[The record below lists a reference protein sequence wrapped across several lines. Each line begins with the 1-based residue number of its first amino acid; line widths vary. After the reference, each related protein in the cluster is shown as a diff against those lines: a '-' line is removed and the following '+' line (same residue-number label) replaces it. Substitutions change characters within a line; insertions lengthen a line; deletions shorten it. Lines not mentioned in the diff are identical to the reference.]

1 MSTESTSLYRRH
13 RPGSFD
19 EVVGQTHVVRTLR
32 NAVEQ
37 DKVHHAYLFVGS
49 RGTGK
54 TSMAKILARSL
65 NCERG
70 GPTVTPCGECES
82 CVTIASGTSMDVIE
96 MDAAS
101 NRSVDDVRDLRERV
115 AYAPSGGR
123 WKVYILD
130 EAHMLTKEAWN
141 AFLKTL
147 EEPPPHTVFVLATT
161 ESHKVMATIADRCQR
176 FDFQR
181 PSLEQISEVLNRVA
195 VSESIQID
203 EGAVAM
209 IARSAQGSFR
219 DALGTLDQLVA
230 FGGNDVGLDEVLEML
245 GAADA
250 DLLFDAVDAVVASDP
265 KEVLLGVEKMARSG
279 RDPSQFARDLLA
291 HLRHLL
297 VTQTTGEVPATFVV
311 TATDTARIQQQAQ
324 TVGAATLVRTIDEL
338 AGALT
343 AVREGDDARMAV
355 EIALLKAARPDLDP
369 STEGLLRR
377 IEKLEAQ
384 LAATGPTPP
393 TPGPTPD
400 PTPPTPGPTPGPPA
414 PPTPEP
420 QPPAPDPAP
429 PPPPQIQS
437 PTPEPVA
444 ARPSTPK
451 PDADQ
456 SPTPEPVAARPPA
469 PEPVAAQPPA
479 PEPAAAEEVP
489 PVPESPDEP
498 APPTASAPS
507 AGDAVGGTPPEE
519 ALATGRGGGSP
530 AAAGPAAADPS
541 SLGSSPTAAAQDL
554 AQVIRIWP
562 SVLVKLAEKAPALA
576 ATFDGARPVAFDDD
590 GLAIGFAPD
599 QPFNKRKAE
608 SPDRREALVEAF
620 REVTGEGMSPR
631 YVMLEE
637 DDAAAAAPP
646 DTPAPGSGEIDED
659 ELLERLKSEFD
670 AEEVS

>member
-1 MSTESTSLYRRH
+1 MSESTSLYRRH

-37 DKVHHAYLFVGS
+37 GKVHHAYLFVGS

-82 CVTIASGTSMDVIE
+82 CVTIAAGTSIDVIE

-147 EEPPPHTVFVLATT
+147 EEPPPNTVFVLATT

-195 VSESIQID
+195 ATESIGIE

-230 FGGNDVGLDEVLEML
+230 FGGSRVSLTDVLEML

-250 DLLFDAVDAVVASDP
+250 DLLFEAVDAVVAEDP
-265 KEVLLGVEKMARSG
+265 KGVLLGVERMARSG

-297 VTQTTGEVPATFVV
+297 LVQTTGEVPTSFVV
-311 TATDTARIQQQAQ
+311 TATDTARMQAQ
-324 TVGAATLVRTIDEL
+324 AAAIKPANLVRTIDEL
-338 AGALT
+338 ADALT
-343 AVREGDDARMAV
+343 AVREGDDARLAV

-369 STEGLLRR
+369 DTAGLLRR
-377 IEKLEAQ
+377 IERLEQ
-384 LAATGPTPP
+384 GTV
-393 TPGPTPD
+393 D
-400 PTPPTPGPTPGPPA
+400 
-414 PPTPEP
+414 
-420 QPPAPDPAP
+420 
-429 PPPPQIQS
+429 
-437 PTPEPVA
+437 
-444 ARPSTPK
+444 
-451 PDADQ
+451 
-456 SPTPEPVAARPPA
+456 
-469 PEPVAAQPPA
+469 
-479 PEPAAAEEVP
+479 
-489 PVPESPDEP
+489 
-498 APPTASAPS
+498 
-507 AGDAVGGTPPEE
+507 GDT
-519 ALATGRGGGSP
+519 RS
-530 AAAGPAAADPS
+530 AGPAAAGDPPAGGDDAEDS
-541 SLGSSPTAAAQDL
+541 PGRESPASETGPAGQDALSLEEIQR
-554 AQVIRIWP
+554 VWP
-562 SVLVKLAEKAPALA
+562 AVLHKLSETAPALA
-576 ATFDGARPVAFDDD
+576 ATLEGARPVSYGDE
-590 GLAIGFAPD
+590 GLEVGFP
-599 QPFNKRKAE
+599 PEMTFNKKKAD
-608 SPDRREALVEAF
+608 SPDRRDTVAAAF
-620 REVTGEGMSPR
+620 AAVTGQGLRPTYVLLEG
-631 YVMLEE
+631 E
-637 DDAAAAAPP
+637 APP
-646 DTPAPGSGEIDED
+646 DTPAPGSEEIDED
-659 ELLERLKSEFD
+659 QILERLKSEFD

>member
-1 MSTESTSLYRRH
+1 MNESTSLYRRH

-19 EVVGQTHVVRTLR
+19 EVVGQQHVVRTLR

-37 DKVHHAYLFVGS
+37 EKVHHAYLFVGS

-82 CVTIASGTSMDVIE
+82 CVTIAAGTSLDVIE

-115 AYAPSGGR
+115 AYAPAGGR

-147 EEPPPHTVFVLATT
+147 EEPPPNTVFVLATT

-181 PSLEQISEVLNRVA
+181 PSLEQISEVLTRVA
-195 VSESIQID
+195 AAESIQVE

-209 IARSAQGSFR
+209 IARSASGSFR

-230 FGGNDVGLDEVLEML
+230 FGGPQVTLDAVLEVL

-250 DLLFDAVDAVVASDP
+250 ELLFEAVDAVAAEDP
-265 KEVLLGVEKMARSG
+265 KVVLLGVEKMARSG
-279 RDPSQFARDLLA
+279 RDPAQFARDLLA

-297 VTQTTGEVPATFVV
+297 VAQTTGEVPPTFVV
-311 TATDTARIQQQAQ
+311 TAADAGRLEAQAS

-338 AGALT
+338 ADALT

-377 IEKLEAQ
+377 IERLEKQVADGAGGPRVAQ
-384 LAATGPTPP
+384 GEGSAAGEHVLGPPPPTPPAGDPPSQEPSSSAAPAQEPPAPAPDPAAGFEAESAPAQAEAAPTPPP
-393 TPGPTPD
+393 TPGPD
-400 PTPPTPGPTPGPPA
+400 
-414 PPTPEP
+414 
-420 QPPAPDPAP
+420 
-429 PPPPQIQS
+429 
-437 PTPEPVA
+437 
-444 ARPSTPK
+444 
-451 PDADQ
+451 
-456 SPTPEPVAARPPA
+456 
-469 PEPVAAQPPA
+469 
-479 PEPAAAEEVP
+479 AAAEPVQPADVP
-489 PVPESPDEP
+489 P
-498 APPTASAPS
+498 
-507 AGDAVGGTPPEE
+507 AGGVDGGS
-519 ALATGRGGGSP
+519 SP
-530 AAAGPAAADPS
+530 AASSREDEGPPSATGPAGQDAPS
-541 SLGSSPTAAAQDL
+541 LTLSDVT
-554 AQVIRIWP
+554 RIWP
-562 SVLVKLAEKAPALA
+562 AVLDKLMETAPALA
-576 ATFDGARPVAFDDD
+576 ATFEGARPVSLDDE
-590 GLAIGFAPD
+590 GLKIGFPAD
-599 QPFNKRKAE
+599 KTFNKRKAE
-608 SPDRREALVEAF
+608 SPERREAL
-620 REVTGEGMSPR
+620 
-631 YVMLEE
+631 
-637 DDAAAAAPP
+637 AAAFGTVSGQPLRPSYVLLDEESPEPEPPAAE
-646 DTPAPGSGEIDED
+646 AED
-659 ELLERLKSEFD
+659 AVDHSELVEKLKSEFN

>member
-1 MSTESTSLYRRH
+1 MSESTSLYRRH

-32 NAVEQ
+32 NAVEGG
-37 DKVHHAYLFVGS
+37 KVHHAYLFVGS

-70 GPTVTPCGECES
+70 GPTVNPCGECES
-82 CVTIASGTSMDVIE
+82 CVTIAAGTSVDVIE

-115 AYAPSGGR
+115 AYAPAGGR

-147 EEPPPHTVFVLATT
+147 EEPPPNTVFVLATT

-195 VSESIQID
+195 AAESIEAD

-209 IARSAQGSFR
+209 IARSASGSFR

-230 FGGNDVGLDEVLEML
+230 FGGSQVVLKDVLEML

-250 DLLFDAVDAVVASDP
+250 DLLFEAVDAVVAEDP
-265 KEVLLGVEKMARSG
+265 KGVLIGVERMAGSG

-297 VTQTTGEVPATFVV
+297 IAQTTGEVPTGFVV
-311 TATDTARIQQQAQ
+311 TATDTARMQAQ
-324 TVGAATLVRTIDEL
+324 AAAIKPANLIRTIDEL
-338 AGALT
+338 ADALT
-343 AVREGDDARMAV
+343 AIREGDDARLAV

-369 STEGLLRR
+369 DTAGLLRR
-377 IEKLEAQ
+377 IERLEQGQGRAPQ
-384 LAATGPTPP
+384 AAGPVAAGDPPPAAEQQGVPPTTPP
-393 TPGPTPD
+393 TAD
-400 PTPPTPGPTPGPPA
+400 PPR
-414 PPTPEP
+414 
-420 QPPAPDPAP
+420 QDDPAP
-429 PPPPQIQS
+429 A
-437 PTPEPVA
+437 EEEEA
-444 ARPSTPK
+444 
-451 PDADQ
+451 
-456 SPTPEPVAARPPA
+456 
-469 PEPVAAQPPA
+469 
-479 PEPAAAEEVP
+479 EPAQSDEAAEVGGSAVDDP
-489 PVPESPDEP
+489 P
-498 APPTASAPS
+498 

-530 AAAGPAAADPS
+530 AAAGPAGQSDL
-541 SLGSSPTAAAQDL
+541 SLEEIQR
-554 AQVIRIWP
+554 VWP
-562 SVLVKLAEKAPALA
+562 AVLQKLEETAPALA
-576 ATFDGARPVAFDDD
+576 GALEGARPISFGEA
-590 GLAIGFAPD
+590 GLEVGFPPD
-599 QPFNKRKAE
+599 MTFLKRNAD
-608 SPDRREALVEAF
+608 SPDKRDTVAAAMAA
-620 REVTGEGMSPR
+620 VTGVGLRPTYVLLEG
-631 YVMLEE
+631 E
-637 DDAAAAAPP
+637 APP
-646 DTPAPGSGEIDED
+646 DTPAPGSEGIDED
-659 ELLERLKSEFD
+659 RVLEKLKSEFD

>member
-1 MSTESTSLYRRH
+1 MSAESTSLYRRH

-19 EVVGQTHVVRTLR
+19 EVVGQQHVVRTLR

-82 CVTIASGTSMDVIE
+82 CVTIAAGTSIDVIE

-115 AYAPSGGR
+115 AYAPAGGR

-147 EEPPPHTVFVLATT
+147 EEPPPKTVFVLATT

-195 VSESIQID
+195 ASESITVD
-203 EGAVAM
+203 DGAVAM
-209 IARSAQGSFR
+209 IARSASGSFR

-250 DLLFDAVDAVVASDP
+250 ELLFGAVDAVAAEDP
-265 KEVLLGVEKMARSG
+265 KGVLLGVEKMARSG
-279 RDPSQFARDLLA
+279 RDPGQFARDLLA
-291 HLRHLL
+291 HLRFLL
-297 VTQTTGEVPATFVV
+297 VTQTTGEVPTSFVV
-311 TATDTARIQQQAQ
+311 TATDSARLRAQAAA
-324 TVGAATLVRTIDEL
+324 VGPAALIRTIDEL
-338 AGALT
+338 ADALT

-377 IEKLEAQ
+377 IERLESR
-384 LAATGPTPP
+384 LSGSTPP
-393 TPGPTPD
+393 
-400 PTPPTPGPTPGPPA
+400 PPA
-414 PPTPEP
+414 AVD
-420 QPPAPDPAP
+420 QAP
-429 PPPPQIQS
+429 PPS
-437 PTPEPVA
+437 
-444 ARPSTPK
+444 
-451 PDADQ
+451 
-456 SPTPEPVAARPPA
+456 A
-469 PEPVAAQPPA
+469 PEPVAAPT
-479 PEPAAAEEVP
+479 PEPAPIEERP
-489 PVPESPDEP
+489 PPLPEPEASPTPEP
-498 APPTASAPS
+498 APAPREPAPS
-507 AGDAVGGTPPEE
+507 PDPDP
-519 ALATGRGGGSP
+519 P
-530 AAAGPAAADPS
+530 AADSGDL
-541 SLGSSPTAAAQDL
+541 SLDELQ
-554 AQVIRIWP
+554 RIWP
-562 SVLVKLAEKAPALA
+562 AVLQKLGETAPALA
-576 ATFDGARPVAFDDD
+576 ATFEGVRPD
-590 GLAIGFAPD
+590 GLEGDELSIGFPPD
-599 QPFNKRKAE
+599 KTFNKRKAE
-608 SPDRREALVEAF
+608 APERREALIAALVA
-620 REVTGEGMSPR
+620 VTGHTLRPTYDLLDGEAPEPQTGEDAGKADGVS
-631 YVMLEE
+631 EE
-637 DDAAAAAPP
+637 
-646 DTPAPGSGEIDED
+646 
-659 ELLERLKSEFD
+659 ELLRRLKSEFD

>member
-1 MSTESTSLYRRH
+1 MSESTSLYRRH

-32 NAVEQ
+32 NAVEGG
-37 DKVHHAYLFVGS
+37 KVHHAYLFVGS

-82 CVTIASGTSMDVIE
+82 CVTIAAGTSVDVIE

-115 AYAPSGGR
+115 AYAPAGGR

-147 EEPPPHTVFVLATT
+147 EEPPPNTVFVLATT

-195 VSESIQID
+195 AAESIEVD

-209 IARSAQGSFR
+209 IARSASGSFR

-230 FGGNDVGLDEVLEML
+230 FGGSQVELKDVLEML

-250 DLLFDAVDAVVASDP
+250 DLLFEAVDAVVAEDP
-265 KEVLLGVEKMARSG
+265 KGVLVGIEKMARSG

-297 VTQTTGEVPATFVV
+297 IAQTTGEVPSSFVV
-311 TATDTARIQQQAQ
+311 TATDTARMQAQ
-324 TVGAATLVRTIDEL
+324 AAAIRPANLIRTIDEL
-338 AGALT
+338 ADALT
-343 AVREGDDARMAV
+343 AIREGDDARLAV

-369 STEGLLRR
+369 DTSGLLRR
-377 IEKLEAQ
+377 IERLEQGQGKAPQ
-384 LAATGPTPP
+384 AAGPVAAGDPPPAAEQQGVSPTTPP
-393 TPGPTPD
+393 TADTAAQDD
-400 PTPPTPGPTPGPPA
+400 PPPA
-414 PPTPEP
+414 EEDE
-420 QPPAPDPAP
+420 A
-429 PPPPQIQS
+429 
-437 PTPEPVA
+437 EA
-444 ARPSTPK
+444 A
-451 PDADQ
+451 
-456 SPTPEPVAARPPA
+456 
-469 PEPVAAQPPA
+469 
-479 PEPAAAEEVP
+479 
-489 PVPESPDEP
+489 SPDETVEVSASTAD
-498 APPTASAPS
+498 APP
-507 AGDAVGGTPPEE
+507 VGGDDAEDSP
-519 ALATGRGGGSP
+519 GRESP
-530 AAAGPAAADPS
+530 ASETGPAGQPDL
-541 SLGSSPTAAAQDL
+541 SLEDIQR
-554 AQVIRIWP
+554 VWP
-562 SVLVKLAEKAPALA
+562 AVLQKLEETAPALA
-576 ATFDGARPVAFDDD
+576 GALEGARPIRFGEAGLEVGFPPDMTFLKRNADSPEKRDTVA
-590 GLAIGFAPD
+590 AAM
-599 QPFNKRKAE
+599 A
-608 SPDRREALVEAF
+608 A
-620 REVTGEGMSPR
+620 VTGVGLRPTYVLLEG
-631 YVMLEE
+631 E
-637 DDAAAAAPP
+637 APP
-646 DTPAPGSGEIDED
+646 DTPAPGSEGIDED
-659 ELLERLKSEFD
+659 RVLEKLKSEFD

>member
-1 MSTESTSLYRRH
+1 MSESTSLYRRH

-37 DKVHHAYLFVGS
+37 GKIHHAYLFVGS

-82 CVTIASGTSMDVIE
+82 CVTIAAGTSVDVIE

-115 AYAPSGGR
+115 AYAPAGGH

-147 EEPPPHTVFVLATT
+147 EEPPPNTVFVLATT

-195 VSESIQID
+195 ATESIEVED
-203 EGAVAM
+203 GAVAM
-209 IARSAQGSFR
+209 IARSASGSFR

-230 FGGNDVGLDEVLEML
+230 FGGNQVELKDVLEML

-250 DLLFDAVDAVVASDP
+250 DLLFEAIDAVVAEDP
-265 KEVLLGVEKMARSG
+265 KQVLLGVERMARSG

-297 VTQTTGEVPATFVV
+297 IVQTTGEVPTTFVV
-311 TATDTARIQQQAQ
+311 TATDTGRMQAQ
-324 TVGAATLVRTIDEL
+324 AQAISAANLVRTIDEL
-338 AGALT
+338 ADALT
-343 AVREGDDARMAV
+343 AVREGDDARLAV

-369 STEGLLRR
+369 NTEGLLRR
-377 IEKLEAQ
+377 VERLEQGGGAR
-384 LAATGPTPP
+384 AA
-393 TPGPTPD
+393 D
-400 PTPPTPGPTPGPPA
+400 PVSDTA
-414 PPTPEP
+414 PP
-420 QPPAPDPAP
+420 Q
-429 PPPPQIQS
+429 
-437 PTPEPVA
+437 
-444 ARPSTPK
+444 K
-451 PDADQ
+451 
-456 SPTPEPVAARPPA
+456 
-469 PEPVAAQPPA
+469 
-479 PEPAAAEEVP
+479 
-489 PVPESPDEP
+489 
-498 APPTASAPS
+498 
-507 AGDAVGGTPPEE
+507 
-519 ALATGRGGGSP
+519 GGSP
-530 AAAGPAAADPS
+530 ASSPPTAEVPRQDDSSPVEDPRPAEEEEAEAPPVEEQVDADSPVGGDDAALPPPGGGVVSERGPAGQDAPVPNDL
-541 SLGSSPTAAAQDL
+541 SLEEIQRVWPT
-554 AQVIRIWP
+554 
-562 SVLVKLAEKAPALA
+562 VLHKLHETAPALA
-576 ATFDGARPVAFDDD
+576 GALEGARPVSFGEQGLEVGFPPDMTFLKRNADSPEKRDTVAAAFAAVTGT
-590 GLAIGFAPD
+590 GLRPTYV
-599 QPFNKRKAE
+599 
-608 SPDRREALVEAF
+608 LVE
-620 REVTGEGMSPR
+620 GE
-631 YVMLEE
+631 
-637 DDAAAAAPP
+637 APP
-646 DTPAPGSGEIDED
+646 DTPAPGSGEVDEA

>member
-1 MSTESTSLYRRH
+1 MSNESTSLYRRH

-19 EVVGQTHVVRTLR
+19 EVVGQQHVVRTLR

-37 DKVHHAYLFVGS
+37 GKVHHAYLFVGS

-82 CVTIASGTSMDVIE
+82 CVTIAAGTSIDVIE

-115 AYAPSGGR
+115 AYAPAGGH

-147 EEPPPHTVFVLATT
+147 EEPPPNTVFVLATT

-181 PSLEQISEVLNRVA
+181 PSLEQISEVLTRVA
-195 VSESIQID
+195 AAESIELD
-203 EGAVAM
+203 PGAAGM

-230 FGGNDVGLDEVLEML
+230 FGGNTVALDGVLEML

-250 DLLFDAVDAVVASDP
+250 ELLFDAVDAVAGADP
-265 KEVLLGVEKMARSG
+265 KAVLIGVERMAASG

-291 HLRHLL
+291 HLRFLL
-297 VTQTTGEVPATFVV
+297 VTQTTGEVPTSFVV
-311 TATDTARIQQQAQ
+311 TATDSERLKAQAQ

-338 AGALT
+338 ADALT

-377 IEKLEAQ
+377 IEQLEAR
-384 LAATGPTPP
+384 LTGGT
-393 TPGPTPD
+393 
-400 PTPPTPGPTPGPPA
+400 PPA
-414 PPTPEP
+414 PAPSAPEPTP
-420 QPPAPDPAP
+420 
-429 PPPPQIQS
+429 
-437 PTPEPVA
+437 
-444 ARPSTPK
+444 
-451 PDADQ
+451 
-456 SPTPEPVAARPPA
+456 PPA
-469 PEPVAAQPPA
+469 PEPTPPPA
-479 PEPAAAEEVP
+479 TEAEPAVEPEESE
-489 PVPESPDEP
+489 PE
-498 APPTASAPS
+498 APP
-507 AGDAVGGTPPEE
+507 AGGAGVGGTPV
-519 ALATGRGGGSP
+519 
-530 AAAGPAAADPS
+530 AGPADEPP
-541 SLGSSPTAAAQDL
+541 PTPDASEQLDVTAINRA
-554 AQVIRIWP
+554 WP
-562 SVLVKLAEKAPALA
+562 AVMQKLAETAPALA
-576 ATFDGARPVAFDDD
+576 ATFDGARPVALDEE
-590 GLAIGFAPD
+590 GLKIGFPAD
-599 QPFNKRKAE
+599 RTFNKKKAE
-608 SPDRREALVEAF
+608 SPERRDAV
-620 REVTGEGMSPR
+620 
-631 YVMLEE
+631 
-637 DDAAAAAPP
+637 AAAFEAVVGASLRPNYVTLEDGADEAGADAGDSAPV
-646 DTPAPGSGEIDED
+646 DKTAVDE
-659 ELLERLKSEFD
+659 EEMLERLKSEFD
-670 AEEVS
+670 AEEVG

>member
-1 MSTESTSLYRRH
+1 MSESTSLYRRH

-19 EVVGQTHVVRTLR
+19 EVVGQAHVVRTLR

-37 DKVHHAYLFVGS
+37 GKVHHAYLFVGS

-82 CVTIASGTSMDVIE
+82 CVTIAAGTSVDVIE

-115 AYAPSGGR
+115 AYAPAGGH

-147 EEPPPHTVFVLATT
+147 EEPPPNTVFVLATT

-195 VSESIQID
+195 AAESIAVD
-203 EGAVAM
+203 EGAAAM

-230 FGGNDVGLDEVLEML
+230 FGGDHVELKDVLEML

-250 DLLFDAVDAVVASDP
+250 DLLFEAVDAVVAEDP
-265 KEVLLGVEKMARSG
+265 KGVLLGVEKMARSG

-297 VTQTTGEVPATFVV
+297 ITQTTGEVPTTFVV
-311 TATDTARIQQQAQ
+311 TATDTSRMQAQ
-324 TVGAATLVRTIDEL
+324 ASAIKPANLIRTIDEL
-338 AGALT
+338 ADALT

-369 STEGLLRR
+369 GTAGLLRR
-377 IEKLEAQ
+377 IERLENGGAR
-384 LAATGPTPP
+384 AAGPAAAGDPPPPPVAKASSGAVPP
-393 TPGPTPD
+393 TAS
-400 PTPPTPGPTPGPPA
+400 PPA
-414 PPTPEP
+414 EAPPQDDPPPAEEEEAEVV
-420 QPPAPDPAP
+420 PAPDPEA
-429 PPPPQIQS
+429 S
-437 PTPEPVA
+437 
-444 ARPSTPK
+444 
-451 PDADQ
+451 AD
-456 SPTPEPVAARPPA
+456 
-469 PEPVAAQPPA
+469 
-479 PEPAAAEEVP
+479 
-489 PVPESPDEP
+489 P
-498 APPTASAPS
+498 APP
-507 AGDAVGGTPPEE
+507 AGGTVGGTPPEE

-530 AAAGPAAADPS
+530 AVPPAGQAALSLEEIQRVWPA
-541 SLGSSPTAAAQDL
+541 
-554 AQVIRIWP
+554 
-562 SVLVKLAEKAPALA
+562 VLQKLNETAPALA
-576 ATFDGARPVAFDDD
+576 ATFDGARPVSYDDD
-590 GLAIGFAPD
+590 GLQVGFPAEMT
-599 QPFNKRKAE
+599 FNKKKAD
-608 SPDRREALVEAF
+608 SPERRDTLAAAF
-620 REVTGEGMSPR
+620 AAVTGVGLRPT
-631 YVMLEE
+631 YVMLEGG
-637 DDAAAAAPP
+637 APP
-646 DTPAPGSGEIDED
+646 DTPAPGSEDVDED
-659 ELLERLKSEFD
+659 ELLERLKSEFN

>member
-1 MSTESTSLYRRH
+1 MSESTSLYRRH

-37 DKVHHAYLFVGS
+37 GKVHHAYLFVGS

-82 CVTIASGTSMDVIE
+82 CLTIAAGTSVDVIE

-115 AYAPSGGR
+115 AYAPAGGH

-147 EEPPPHTVFVLATT
+147 EEPPPNTVFVLATT

-195 VSESIQID
+195 AAESITVD
-203 EGAVAM
+203 EGAVSM

-230 FGGNDVGLDEVLEML
+230 FGGDNVELKDVLEML

-250 DLLFDAVDAVVASDP
+250 DLLFDAVDAVIAEDP
-265 KEVLLGVEKMARSG
+265 KGVLLGVEKMARSG

-297 VTQTTGEVPATFVV
+297 IAQTTGEVPTTFVV
-311 TATDTARIQQQAQ
+311 TAADTARMQAQ
-324 TVGAATLVRTIDEL
+324 ASAIKPANLIRTVDEL
-338 AGALT
+338 AAALT

-369 STEGLLRR
+369 DTAGLLRR
-377 IEKLEAQ
+377 IERLEN
-384 LAATGPTPP
+384 G
-393 TPGPTPD
+393 G
-400 PTPPTPGPTPGPPA
+400 
-414 PPTPEP
+414 
-420 QPPAPDPAP
+420 
-429 PPPPQIQS
+429 
-437 PTPEPVA
+437 
-444 ARPSTPK
+444 
-451 PDADQ
+451 
-456 SPTPEPVAARPPA
+456 
-469 PEPVAAQPPA
+469 
-479 PEPAAAEEVP
+479 
-489 PVPESPDEP
+489 
-498 APPTASAPS
+498 
-507 AGDAVGGTPPEE
+507 AG
-519 ALATGRGGGSP
+519 
-530 AAAGPAAADPS
+530 AAGPAAAGDPPS
-541 SLGSSPTAAAQDL
+541 PAEQEGVPPTTSPTADATPVDDPPPAEEEEAEASPVPAPPAGGDDREDSPGRESPRSETGPAGQQDL
-554 AQVIRIWP
+554 SLEEIQRVWP
-562 SVLVKLAEKAPALA
+562 SVLQKLSETAPALA
-576 ATFDGARPVAFDDD
+576 ATFDGARPVSYDED
-590 GLAIGFAPD
+590 GLQVGFP
-599 QPFNKRKAE
+599 PEMTFNKKKAD
-608 SPDRREALVEAF
+608 SPERRDTLAAAF
-620 REVTGEGMSPR
+620 AAVTGVGLRPT
-631 YVMLEE
+631 YVMLEGE
-637 DDAAAAAPP
+637 APP
-646 DTPAPGSGEIDED
+646 DTPAPGSDDVDED
-659 ELLERLKSEFD
+659 ELLERFKSEFN
-670 AEEVS
+670 AEEVT